1 MVDRRYQW
9 KEVLLLAYQSFGVL
23 FGDLSISPLY
33 VYKSTFSGKLSNY
46 QTEDVIFGAFSL
58 IFWTFTLLSLFK
70 HVIILL
76 NADDNGEG
84 GIFALYSLLCRHAK
98 FSLLPNHQ
106 AADEELSTY
115 HVLRYSSR
123 NLQSSSAKKFAE
135 RHKKLKTAL
144 LLLVLFGTC
153 LVICVGFLTP
163 AMSVRSSIEGLKVR
177 SNNLHYGVV
186 VVIACILLV
195 GLFVLQHRGTYRVA
209 FMFAP
214 ILILWSLC
222 IAAIGLYNIIKWN
235 PRIYEALSP
244 YYIYKF
250 FRDTG
255 RDGWI
260 SLGGVLLCIT
270 GKSEILGFNR
280 SSIDQYPC
288 FLDSCMPFLS
298 TTGTEA
304 LFADLGQYT
313 AASIRYP
320 QAFMLPFQNI
330 LAMSVDS
337 LFWPVLVLAT
347 LAAMVASQSVISATF
362 SIVKQCYA
370 IGCFPRVKIVHKSK
384 WFRGQIYIPEI
395 NWVLLIL
402 SLAVMIGFRD
412 INHLGNAYGFAC
424 MSATLVTTWLTAMV
438 INFVWH
444 QSLLLALLFVL
455 FFGLVEIVFLS
466 SSCVKI
472 PKGGWV
478 PLMLSVI
485 FMLIMYV
492 WHYGARKKYLYDLHN
507 KVSMKWILTLGPSLG
522 IVRVPGIG
530 LIFTELVS
538 GVPATFTHF
547 LTNLPAFYQ
556 VVVFV
561 CEKTVP
567 VPYVPQKERYLIGRI
582 GPKSF
587 RMYRCIV
594 RNGYKDVQ
602 KNEDDFENDLV
613 MSIAEFIQL
622 EAEGCGTVD
631 GSLDGRL
638 AVVRTSEKFGKR
650 LEMSEPE
657 SNGEGSS
664 STSPAV
670 LNGSKSHTLQYLQS
684 TYELVSPRFSLR
696 RRVRFKLQDV
706 KYKDPNVKEELLE
719 LVEAKHS
726 GVAYVLG
733 HSHIKAK
740 RNAPFLKRFV
750 IHVAYSFLRK
760 NCRAPAVVLNIPHT
774 CLIEVG
780 MNYYL

>member
-1 MVDRRYQW
+1 MQSVLFSKQVERRYQC

-33 VYKSTFSGKLSNY
+33 VYKTTFSGKLSNY
-46 QTEDVIFGAFSL
+46 QSEDVIFGALSL

-76 NADDNGEG
+76 NVDDNGEG

-115 HVLRYSSR
+115 HSPRYSYS
-123 NLQSSSAKKFAE
+123 NLQSSSVKKFAE
-135 RHKKLKTAL
+135 RHKKSKTAL
-144 LLLVLFGTC
+144 LLLVLFSTC
-153 LVICVGFLTP
+153 LIICVGFLTP
-163 AMSVRSSIEGLKVR
+163 AMSIRSSVEGLKVR

-195 GLFVLQHRGTYRVA
+195 GLFVLQHHGTYYGGLHVCPYSD
-209 FMFAP
+209 FMV
-214 ILILWSLC
+214 IVHCGHW
-222 IAAIGLYNIIKWN
+222 
-235 PRIYEALSP
+235 
-244 YYIYKF
+244 
-250 FRDTG
+250 DTG
-255 RDGWI
+255 CDGWI
-260 SLGGVLLCIT
+260 SLVGVLLCIT
-270 GKSEILGFNR
+270 G
-280 SSIDQYPC
+280 
-288 FLDSCMPFLS
+288 
-298 TTGTEA
+298 TEA
-304 LFADLGQYT
+304 MFADLGQYT
-313 AASIRYP
+313 AASIRLSFCCIIYP
-320 QAFMLPFQNI
+320 CLVLQYMGQAAFLSKNFAALSTSFYASIP
-330 LAMSVDS
+330 DS
-337 LFWPVLVLAT
+337 LFWPVLVMAT
-347 LAAMVASQSVISATF
+347 LAAIVASQSVISATF

-370 IGCFPRVKIVHKSK
+370 IGCFPRVKVVHKSK

-395 NWVLLIL
+395 NWALLIL
-402 SLAVMIGFRD
+402 SLAVTLGFRD
-412 INHLGNAYGFAC
+412 INHLGNAYGLVC
-424 MSATLVTTWLTAMV
+424 MSATFLTTWLTALV
-438 INFVWH
+438 INFVWR
-444 QSLLLALLFVL
+444 QSLVLALLFVL
-455 FFGLVEIVFLS
+455 FFGSIEIIFLS
-466 SSCVKI
+466 SSCIKI

-478 PLMLSVI
+478 PIMLSVI
-485 FMLIMYV
+485 FVFIMYV

-507 KVSMKWILTLGPSLG
+507 KVSMKQILTLGPSLG

-567 VPYVPQKERYLIGRI
+567 VPYVPQTERYLIGRI

-602 KNEDDFENDLV
+602 KNEDDFDNDLV

-631 GSLDGRL
+631 RSVDGRM
-638 AVVRTSEKFGKR
+638 AVVRASEKFGKW

-664 STSPAV
+664 SMPPLI
-670 LNGSKSHTLQYLQS
+670 LNSSKSHTLQYLQS
-684 TYELVSPRFSLR
+684 TYELESLGFSLR
-696 RRVRFKLQDV
+696 RRVRFKLQDM
-706 KYKDPNVKEELLE
+706 KYRDPNVKEELLE

-733 HSHIKAK
+733 HSCIKAK
-740 RNAPFLKRFV
+740 WNAPYLKRFV

-760 NCRAPAVVLNIPHT
+760 NCRGPAVVLNIPQT

-780 MNYYL
+780 TNYYL

>member
-1 MVDRRYQW
+1 M
-9 KEVLLLAYQSFGVL
+9 LLLAYQSFGVL

-33 VYKSTFSGKLSNY
+33 VYKNTFSGKLSNY
-46 QTEDVIFGAFSL
+46 QSEDVIFGALSL
-58 IFWTFTLLSLFK
+58 IFWTFTLLSLLK

-106 AADEELSTY
+106 ASDEELSTY
-115 HVLRYSSR
+115 YGPRYSYR
-123 NLQSSSAKKFAE
+123 NLQSSSVKKFAE
-135 RHKKLKTAL
+135 RRKKFKTAL
-144 LLLVLFGTC
+144 LLLVLCGTC
-153 LVICVGFLTP
+153 LIICVGFLTP
-163 AMSVRSSIEGLKVR
+163 AMSIRSSVEGLKVR
-177 SNNLHYGVV
+177 SNNLHYGLV

-195 GLFVLQHRGTYRVA
+195 GLFVLQHRGTNKVA

-214 ILILWSLC
+214 IVILWSLS

-235 PRIYEALSP
+235 PRVYEALSP
-244 YYIYKF
+244 YYIYIF

-255 RDGWI
+255 SDGWI
-260 SLGGVLLCIT
+260 SLVGVLLCIT
-270 GKSEILGFNR
+270 G
-280 SSIDQYPC
+280 
-288 FLDSCMPFLS
+288 
-298 TTGTEA
+298 TEA
-304 LFADLGQYT
+304 MFADLGQYT
-313 AASIRYP
+313 AASIRLSFCCIIYP
-320 QAFMLPFQNI
+320 CLVLQYMGQAAFLTKNFDALSTSFYASIP
-330 LAMSVDS
+330 DS
-337 LFWPVLVLAT
+337 LFWPVLVMAI

-362 SIVKQCYA
+362 AIVKQCYA
-370 IGCFPRVKIVHKSK
+370 MGCFPRVKIVHKSK

-395 NWVLLIL
+395 NWVLMIL
-402 SLAVMIGFRD
+402 SLAVTLGFRD
-412 INHLGNAYGFAC
+412 INHLANAYGLAC
-424 MSATLVTTWLTAMV
+424 MSATFVTTWLTALV
-438 INFVWH
+438 INFVWC
-444 QSLLLALLFVL
+444 QSLVLALLFVV
-455 FFGLVEIVFLS
+455 FFGSIEIIFLS

-478 PLMLSVI
+478 PLTLSVI
-485 FMLIMYV
+485 FMLMMYV
-492 WHYGARKKYLYDLHN
+492 WHYGARKKYLYDSHN

-522 IVRVPGIG
+522 IIRVPGIG

-538 GVPATFTHF
+538 GIPASFTHF

-567 VPYVPQKERYLIGRI
+567 VPYVPQKERYLIGCI

-613 MSIAEFIQL
+613 MSIAEYIQL

-631 GSLDGRL
+631 GSVDGRM

-650 LEMSEPE
+650 LEISE
-657 SNGEGSS
+657 SDGSGEGTSSMPSLILNSS
-664 STSPAV
+664 S
-670 LNGSKSHTLQYLQS
+670 KSRTLQYLQS
-684 TYELVSPRFSLR
+684 TYEMAESPGFSLR
-696 RRVRFKLQDV
+696 RRIRFKLQDI

-733 HSHIKAK
+733 HSNIRAK
-740 RNAPFLKRFV
+740 WNAPSWKRFV

-760 NCRAPAVVLNIPHT
+760 NCRGPAVVLNVPQT